1 MENELHEKAKAAA
14 NEYQNCEI
22 KLIQILKE
30 IDTSKVFLRMGY
42 SSLFTYI
49 TEALNL
55 SEAVAYN
62 LSTVVRKSKEV
73 PELQAAI
80 ENGLA
85 LSKARK
91 IVPVLTKE
99 NSGVWLEKAK
109 TLPKADLEREV
120 AAVSPYVTKR
130 ESVRA
135 VSIDRYSLKLEI
147 SLKLKR
153 ELARAQTLE
162 SNRKKKSVNF
172 EEMLEGV
179 VKFYLEHRD
188 PLVRAE
194 RIVAKKNISNQNSP
208 KKRPPSIGSFSWG
221 RGSETGGVVTVARK
235 PIARKI
241 PASIFHQV
249 QIRDGGRCTY
259 KSPEGKICEN
269 SRGLEV
275 HHRKPWAVG
284 GTHEISNLQLLC
296 ASHHHFRHE
305 IL

>member
-1 MENELHEKAKAAA
+1 MRSLKNLCYEEIMKNELHEKAKAAA

-30 IDTSKVFLRMGY
+30 IDTSKVFLKMGY
-42 SSLFTYI
+42 SSLFVYI
-49 TEALNL
+49 TEALGL

-73 PELQAAI
+73 PELQKAI

-120 AAVSPYVTKR
+120 AAVSPYVAKR

-135 VSIDRYSLKLEI
+135 VSMDRYSLKLEI
-147 SLKLKR
+147 SMKLKR

-162 SNRKKKSVNF
+162 SNRKKKSVKL
-172 EEMLEGV
+172 EEMLEEV
-179 VKFYLEHRD
+179 VKFYLEHKD
-188 PLVRAE
+188 PLVKAE
-194 RIVAKKNISNQNSP
+194 RVMAKKNISNQNPP

-221 RGSETGGVVTVARK
+221 RGSEEIALSPERDGAFGYPCKSVGRMADLSRGQGNYEGNNGAGGVVMVALVG
-235 PIARKI
+235 
-241 PASIFHQV
+241 Q
-249 QIRDGGRCTY
+249 
-259 KSPEGKICEN
+259 
-269 SRGLEV
+269 SR
-275 HHRKPWAVG
+275 
-284 GTHEISNLQLLC
+284 
-296 ASHHHFRHE
+296 
-305 IL
+305 

>member
-1 MENELHEKAKAAA
+1 MKNELHEKAKAAA

-22 KLIQILKE
+22 KLIRILKE
-30 IDTSKVFLRMGY
+30 IDTSKVFLKMGY

-73 PELQAAI
+73 PELQRAI

-99 NSGVWLEKAK
+99 NSSIWLEKAK

-120 AAVSPYVTKR
+120 AAVSPYIAKR

-147 SLKLKR
+147 SMKLKR
-153 ELARAQTLE
+153 DLARAQTLE
-162 SNRKKKSVNF
+162 SNRKKKSVNL
-172 EEMLEGV
+172 EEMLAEV
-179 VKFYLEHRD
+179 VKFYLEHKD
-188 PLVRAE
+188 PLVKAE
-194 RIVAKKNISNQNSP
+194 RIIEK
-208 KKRPPSIGSFSWG
+208 
-221 RGSETGGVVTVARK
+221 
-235 PIARKI
+235 
-241 PASIFHQV
+241 
-249 QIRDGGRCTY
+249 
-259 KSPEGKICEN
+259 
-269 SRGLEV
+269 
-275 HHRKPWAVG
+275 
-284 GTHEISNLQLLC
+284 
-296 ASHHHFRHE
+296 
-305 IL
+305 